1 MTNIKLGIC
10 PIGWTNDDMPDLGK
24 ENTFQQC
31 VSEMAL
37 AGFTGCEMGGKFPKD
52 VDVLKKALALR
63 GLSVASAWFSSFLT
77 TKPYEETAEAF
88 KAHRDFLHA
97 MGAKVVVVSEQGNSI
112 QGQLSTPLFAN
123 KPHNT
128 DEEWKLV
135 SEGLNKLG
143 ALAAEKDMK
152 LVYHHHMGTGV
163 QTEAE
168 IDKLM
173 EMTDPN
179 LVFLLYDTGHL
190 VCSGEDYIGILKKYI
205 NRIKHVHLKDVRKEL
220 VEKVNVEL
228 KRQMAY
234 LSRKEIIEESLQ
246 NYGGA
251 ILVKDL
257 KEAFEVSN
265 YLAPEHL
272 EVLVENPVNTLPYI
286 KNAGSIFLGEYSP
299 EPLGDY
305 MSGTNHVLPTGGT
318 AKFYSAL
325 GVYDFVKYSSYS
337 YYPKGVL
344 ETFKDDVQTFAKSEG
359 LDAHANSIAV
369 RFEEE

>member
-97 MGAKVVVVSEQGNSI
+97 MGAKVVVVSEQSNSI

-135 SEGLNKLG
+135 AEGLNKLG

-220 VEKVNVEL
+220 VEKVKNENMSFLDGVRMGMFTVPGDGCIDF
-228 KRQMAY
+228 KPVY
-234 LSRKEIIEESLQ
+234 DI
-246 NYGGA
+246 
-251 ILVKDL
+251 L
-257 KEAFEVSN
+257 KENNYEGWTMVEAEQDPAIANPLEYAQKARKYIHEVS
-265 YLAPEHL
+265 
-272 EVLVENPVNTLPYI
+272 
-286 KNAGSIFLGEYSP
+286 
-299 EPLGDY
+299 
-305 MSGTNHVLPTGGT
+305 
-318 AKFYSAL
+318 
-325 GVYDFVKYSSYS
+325 
-337 YYPKGVL
+337 
-344 ETFKDDVQTFAKSEG
+344 G
-359 LDAHANSIAV
+359 L
-369 RFEEE
+369 